1 MEHVHTAV
9 ICKSCLV
16 YLYFQ
21 ALLDLLDQ
29 VGDVLSVDEPACDGA
44 KNCIPRG
51 FDDEICTRSGTAVE
65 LTEAKRKPSTP
76 CFLVLE
82 V

>member
-1 MEHVHTAV
+1 M

-16 YLYFQ
+16 CLYLQ

-44 KNCIPRG
+44 KNFIPRG
-51 FDDEICTRSGTAVE
+51 SDDEICTRSATKVE
-65 LTEAKRKPSTP
+65 LTEAKRKPSTL